1 MVRNNPK
8 ATIKATARPSTG
20 GKRGFS
26 PAKLRPFA
34 PADAARAG
42 ALFSSSNPA
51 AFDRF
56 DWLVLLTF
64 VCSPLIVLGPVLF
77 GIPVLKINAAGLCF
91 FGTYTLLLPQRI
103 CMRFHPQQPVG
114 FSTAFLTPPSD
125 AMLAALRDLLQG
137 WALFSIGLGGAA
149 WLLDGQSDGATR
161 RAATGLFA
169 LVGAASVAWDV
180 KLARSLHWGGGRF
193 FALNISVNAWLVVGN
208 CWALAVG

>member
-26 PAKLRPFA
+26 PAKLRPFT
-34 PADAARAG
+34 PADAERAG

-64 VCSPLIVLGPVLF
+64 VCSPLIVLGPTLA
-77 GIPVLKINAAGLCF
+77 GISVLKIDAAGLCF
-91 FGTYTLLLPQRI
+91 FGGYTLLRPQRI

-125 AMLAALRDLLQG
+125 AMLAALHDLLQG

-161 RAATGLFA
+161 RAATALFA
-169 LVGAASVAWDV
+169 LIGAASVAWDV

>member
-34 PADAARAG
+34 LADAARAG

-77 GIPVLKINAAGLCF
+77 GISVLKIDAAGLLF

-103 CMRFHPQQPVG
+103 CMRFRPQQPVG

-137 WALFSIGLGGAA
+137 WALFSLGLGAAA
-149 WLLDGQSDGATR
+149 WLLDGSDGATR

-169 LVGAASVAWDV
+169 LTGAASVAWDC
-180 KLARSLHWGGGRF
+180 LLYTSPSPRDS
-193 FALNISVNAWLVVGN
+193 
-208 CWALAVG
+208 